1 MNDAL
6 KIAVEKFKN
15 LNFEDINKIQYLNRQ
30 YSVSPDGEVTCLEKN
45 REATEREKIIILHY
59 LAANNLP
66 APGTGKKTG
75 NKLIDFRE
83 VPSGNMYYSSFEA
96 RVYQPFLNFFGKKP
110 SLFIKASK
118 ILEGEQVD
126 FGNVTFKFIVLP
138 EIPVYFILYEE
149 DEEFPAACKV
159 LFDSSIKDYFPTEDI
174 AIICEDTVIELI
186 QKIK

>member
-6 KIAVEKFKN
+6 KIAVEKIKN
-15 LNFEDINKIQYLNRQ
+15 LNFEDINKIKYLNRE
-30 YSVSPDGEVTCLEKN
+30 YLISPDGKVTCLEKN
-45 REATEREKIIILHY
+45 REATERTKIIILHY
-59 LAANNLP
+59 LAALP
-66 APGTGKKTG
+66 APGAG

-96 RVYQPFLNFFGKKP
+96 RVYQPFLTFFGKKP
-110 SLFIKASK
+110 SLFIKAST
-118 ILEGEQVD
+118 IFEGEQVD
-126 FGNVTFKFIVLP
+126 FGNAAFKFVVLP

-174 AIICEDTVIELI
+174 AIICEDTVKELI
-186 QKIK
+186 KHQ